1 MSTTALLP
9 RRRGRR
15 PRLKVVGGEPKLRH
29 QVNFHIGDH
38 LHYAV
43 EFWTEQEWGAL
54 AEHERPDGGAL
65 SWLAGVGVF
74 HVRNIDREESEEIS
88 DAIAAVNA
96 SHASIRGH
104 ADN

>member
-1 MSTTALLP
+1 M
-9 RRRGRR
+9 
-15 PRLKVVGGEPKLRH
+15 
-29 QVNFHIGDH
+29 
-38 LHYAV
+38 
-43 EFWTEQEWGAL
+43 GAL